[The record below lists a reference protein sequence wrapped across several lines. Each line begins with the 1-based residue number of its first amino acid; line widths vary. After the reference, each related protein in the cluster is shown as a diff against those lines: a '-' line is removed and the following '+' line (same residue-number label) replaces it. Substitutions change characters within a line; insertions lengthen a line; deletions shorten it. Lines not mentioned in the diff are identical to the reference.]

1 MALRLGKGFGVGP
14 ATGQG
19 LTQAAQGGG
28 HVTTPRSMRACN
40 ISFFNPNL
48 AARLMPWRIAQ
59 HPVAQEAAP
68 LPSLLARAPRG
79 QGFGFGPATGARADS
94 SC

>member
-1 MALRLGKGFGVGP
+1 MALRLGKGFGFGP

-28 HVTTPRSMRACN
+28 HVTTPLSMRSCK

-48 AARLMPWRIAQ
+48 ARLMPWRIAQ
-59 HPVAQEAAP
+59 HPVAQDAAP
-68 LPSLLARAPRG
+68 LPSLRG
-79 QGFGFGPATGARADS
+79 LHGARALALALH
-94 SC
+94 